1 MFAKFSQFS
10 IMNAIQS
17 EVFEAIMALA
27 SIPGFESLYEKSHF
41 RYGFLNYIAK
51 YSLARDTY
59 LATDSALEH
68 ILQGKFLDSLGRLR
82 RGLKCRKN
90 GFTYEHPVPSN
101 VIGAEIAK
109 SEKSRASV
117 SKILSWSDCIVILT
131 SKEDSLLRE
140 SGYGVSQ
147 VNGWKYFESSQFS
160 RYFASGICS
169 IPPTVELEMYG
180 SVIR

>member
-1 MFAKFSQFS
+1 
-10 IMNAIQS
+10 MNAIQS
-17 EVFEAIMALA
+17 EVFEAIWSLA
-27 SIPGFESLYEKSHF
+27 SIPDFKSLYEKSHF

-51 YSLARDTY
+51 YSLAGDTY
-59 LATDSALEH
+59 LATDAALDH
-68 ILQGKFLDSLGRLR
+68 LLRGKFLDSLGRLR

-101 VIGAEIAK
+101 VIGAGIAK